1 MRRVT
6 ALVLAGGST
15 REMSVL
21 TEMRA
26 ATAMPFG
33 GKYRVIDFT
42 LSNLCN
48 SDIYHVGLLTQHA
61 PLSLHA
67 HVGIGKPWDLDHRD
81 GGVILLQPYQRQS
94 ATRWYL
100 GTADAV
106 RQNLDVLR
114 NARARHVLVLPGD
127 LVYKMDYSW
136 LLRAHQERG
145 ARITLGLSRIDP
157 NESHRFGVCHMNDQG
172 HIKDFKEKPP
182 AGTPGL
188 GFMGIAV
195 VDTAYLEELVLGH
208 PEGHNLVTD
217 IIQKLIERGER
228 VDGYLF
234 EGYWEDIGTLSA
246 YYRASMDLLK
256 ETPRLNLYDPEWG
269 IYTRS
274 EELPPARL
282 GATARIESS
291 LVASGCRVDGTVE
304 NSILFPG
311 VRIEAGAVVR
321 NSIIMNGSRI
331 GAEAVV
337 DRAILDKWVRV
348 GPLAQIG
355 LNPERPEDAPP
366 HHELPD
372 VITGGL
378 VVVGREAALPAA
390 CHIGRHVIVE
400 PGVNPEDVELAT
412 DEAGHGSGPGIPA
425 GSTVRRRSDWVS
437 SESPT
442 AYLAAE
448 AIAAESRVGAGE
460 DSSQRT
466 PS

>member
-15 REMSVL
+15 RELSVL

-172 HIKDFKEKPP
+172 HIKDFREKPP

-331 GAEAVV
+331 GAEAIV

-355 LNPERPEDAPP
+355 VNPEHPEDAPP

-378 VVVGREAALPAA
+378 TVVGREAALPAA

-448 AIAAESRVGAGE
+448 TIAAESRHGAGE
-460 DSSQRT
+460 DASPGT

>member
-15 REMSVL
+15 RELSVL

-182 AGTPGL
+182 AGTAGL

-246 YYRASMDLLK
+246 YYRASMDLLQ

-282 GATARIESS
+282 GTSARIESS
-291 LVASGCRVDGTVE
+291 LVASGCRVDGTVV

-355 LNPERPEDAPP
+355 VNPERPEDAPP

-460 DSSQRT
+460 DSRRGT